1 MRRDD
6 PWFGD
11 RSPSDDRVSE
21 GLFESNRI
29 VNSSFSGCVFA
40 YLALTKFAF
49 L

>member
-6 PWFGD
+6 PRFGD

-21 GLFESNRI
+21 GLFENNRI
-29 VNSSFSGCVFA
+29 MNFGFSGCVFA